1 MKFVKLTRKQKI
13 SHYLLALMLLVIT
26 LIPLYIL
33 FTRQTTRFLTNTDA
47 IVAASISGCLTVIAW
62 FIQKRAL
69 KFYTINATK
78 KYEIIIDILKAHG
91 WIVTHKSKTLIQ
103 ATGHGF
109 RHKLD
114 LRTWSELMTFELSTD
129 FVKINSICN
138 PDDKAQ
144 FTSFGKNKQNMADF
158 EILYLKL
165 LSGTYSQQ

>member
-1 MKFVKLTRKQKI
+1 MKFVKLTTRQKI

-26 LIPLYIL
+26 LVPLYIL
-33 FTRQTTRFLTNTDA
+33 FTRQTTRYLTDTYA
-47 IVAASISGCLTVIAW
+47 IVAASILFLFTVTAW
-62 FIQKRAL
+62 AAQKRAL
-69 KFYTINATK
+69 RLRSINATK
-78 KYEIIIDILKAHG
+78 NSVIVIDILKAHG
-91 WIVTHKSKTLIQ
+91 WIITHKSKTLIQ

-114 LRTWSELMTFELSTD
+114 LRTWSELMTFAFSSD
-129 FVKINSICN
+129 VVKINSICN

-165 LSGTYSQQ
+165 LSGTYSQ